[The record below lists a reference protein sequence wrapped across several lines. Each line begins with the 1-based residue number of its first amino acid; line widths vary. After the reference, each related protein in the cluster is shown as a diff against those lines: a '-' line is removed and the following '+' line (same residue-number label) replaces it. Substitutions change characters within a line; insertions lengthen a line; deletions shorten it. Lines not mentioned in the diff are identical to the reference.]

1 MRFVFPMMIA
11 ATLVST
17 ALVPALAQSTSADDI
32 IKALKPTGT
41 IGSGTRGIRPASG
54 QTPPPAVPAA
64 PSSTATS
71 IPAPASVP
79 APRST
84 ATAAAAQPRPAPAP
98 VPANAP
104 SVNIEVQFATDSAE
118 LTPAARASLDQLGR
132 ALTSSDLAGYR
143 FRIEGHTDTVGS
155 PDHNRSLSA
164 RRADAVVDYLASTYK
179 VDRARL
185 QPVGLGSDNLAVPTG
200 PQVAEPRNRR
210 VQVINLGA

>member
-1 MRFVFPMMIA
+1 MRFVFPMMVA
-11 ATLVST
+11 VALVST

-32 IKALKPTGT
+32 IKALKPSGT
-41 IGSGTRGIRPASG
+41 IGSGTRGIRPAS
-54 QTPPPAVPAA
+54 QTPPPPAA
-64 PSSTATS
+64 PAIPGSTATA
-71 IPAPASVP
+71 IPAPAPVP
-79 APRST
+79 VQRPT

-98 VPANAP
+98 ANAP
-104 SVNIEVQFATDSAE
+104 SVNIEVQFETNSAQ

-164 RRADAVVDYLASTYK
+164 RRADAVVDYLASTYN

-185 QPVGLGSDNLAVPTG
+185 QPVGRGSDDLAVPTG
-200 PQVAEPRNRR
+200 PQVPEPRNRR